1 LILRAWLLQT
11 GALEN
16 ILDKAKGTSMKTT
29 ILKTFGVASVLAI
42 ILAASVARADS
53 YTLTIQSG
61 WNSIANQLNN
71 PGGNTLDQ
79 ILPLPDTGGDNDG
92 SGVYKWDA
100 GIQNYLPTSYWDGFA
115 LAWGDNFTLS
125 PGEGA
130 ILNYAG
136 PSFTLTF
143 TGTQV
148 SAPVLITP
156 VPNKVQYVSDQLPE
170 VGTWNSIIAVP
181 PGAGTKVY
189 RMDNATGEWGAPDIF
204 DGTSWSL
211 GAPTA
216 NVGEAWNLYFVPVPE
231 PSTCGLLLTGLAG
244 LLAVARNK
252 KR

>member
-1 LILRAWLLQT
+1 
-11 GALEN
+11 
-16 ILDKAKGTSMKTT
+16 MKTT
-29 ILKTFGVASVLAI
+29 ILKTFGVASALAI
-42 ILAASVARADS
+42 ILAGSVARADS

-92 SGVYKWDA
+92 SAVLKWDV
-100 GIQNYLPTSYWDGFA
+100 GIQNYLPTSFWDGFA
-115 LAWGDNFTLS
+115 LTWGNNFTLS

-130 ILNYAG
+130 IFDYAG
-136 PSFTLTF
+136 PSFPLTF
-143 TGTQV
+143 TGTRV

-156 VPNKVQYVSDQLPE
+156 VPNETQYMSDQLPE
-170 VGTWNSIIAVP
+170 PGTWNSIIAVP
-181 PGAGTKVY
+181 PGAGTEV
-189 RMDNATGEWGAPDIF
+189 RQMDNAIGNWGAPDIF
-204 DGTSWSL
+204 DGSTWSL

-231 PSTCGLLLTGLAG
+231 PSTCGLLLAALAA
-244 LLAVARNK
+244 LLAVARNG